1 MSRLKQSARKKEKYR
16 KSGSPW
22 LSKRG
27 YRILVKNVRKI
38 RAYALSPE
46 RIALVAEIQ
55 RIDEE
60 MEKRLTTQMLR

>member
-16 KSGSPW
+16 KLGTPW